1 MRMAPRTYIA
11 ANNRN
16 CGGFCD
22 LANRRCG
29 VETNFVQPEVDMAM
43 WQYILLLLFLFGIG
57 YEINGA
63 NELLWRILKQL
74 EKTK

>member
-1 MRMAPRTYIA
+1 
-11 ANNRN
+11 
-16 CGGFCD
+16 
-22 LANRRCG
+22 
-29 VETNFVQPEVDMAM
+29 MAM

-57 YEINGA
+57 HEINGV